1 MPEPVP
7 AIPVEREELRILRRA
22 RRVLARNRG
31 ATDRLIA
38 QRAAYAAGPRQD
50 GFFLEAM
57 NENFAHHF
65 LGCPLYRARCL
76 QVGILPGDIRRVE
89 DLPRIPH
96 LFVTVF
102 KRNTLLTG
110 SPEKI
115 RLTLTSSGTGGERSA
130 IHLDARSLRRIRR
143 IVHNIYR
150 DLKMTSREVTNYLCF
165 TYDPTVAKDLGTA
178 FSDELLTRLTRV
190 GQVHYAIRP
199 DGQGGW
205 HLDREACFEALERFE
220 REGSAFRMLG
230 FPAHAWEV
238 LQDYVRT
245 RGRTLRFPVRSY
257 VLTGGGWK
265 TLGDREIPKPLF
277 RSEVARILGIP
288 SDHIRDLYGMVE
300 HGVPYTECEAGR
312 MHVPIHSRVL
322 VRDPGTLEILP
333 PNQTGI
339 FHMLTPYLSSF
350 PALSLLTTDL
360 GHLQTGCPCGRRA
373 PVIVLE
379 GRGGVTRHK
388 GCALAALDILS
399 PEGAH

>member
-1 MPEPVP
+1 MPDLLSPPRDVR
-7 AIPVEREELRILRRA
+7 ERQLVRRA
-22 RRVLARNRG
+22 RRVLAANRG
-31 ATDRLIA
+31 ATDCLLA
-38 QRAAYAAGPRQD
+38 QRAAFSAGSRQD

-57 NENFAHHF
+57 KENFAHHF

-76 QVGILPGDIRRVE
+76 QVGVTPGDIRRVE
-89 DLPRIPH
+89 DLPRIPYV
-96 LFVTVF
+96 FVTVF
-102 KRNTLLTG
+102 KRNTLVTG
-110 SPEKI
+110 SPDKV

-150 DLKMTSREVTNYLCF
+150 DLKMTSREVTNYLAF
-165 TYDPTVAKDLGTA
+165 TYDPGVAKDLGTA

-205 HLDREACFEALERFE
+205 HLDRQACFEALERFE

-238 LQDYVRT
+238 LQEYVRE
-245 RGRTLRFPVRSY
+245 RGRTLRFPNRSF

-265 TLGDREIPKPLF
+265 TLGDQEIPKPLF
-277 RSEVARILGIP
+277 RAEVSRILGIP
-288 SDHIRDLYGMVE
+288 EDHIRDLYGMVE

-322 VRDPGTLEILP
+322 VRDPETLALLP
-333 PNQTGI
+333 PGQSGL
-339 FHMLTPYLSSF
+339 FHFLTPYLSSF
-350 PALSLLTTDL
+350 PALSLLTTDV
-360 GHLQTGCPCGRRA
+360 GHLEEACPCGRAA
-373 PVIVLE
+373 PVLVLE

-388 GCALAALDILS
+388 GCALAALDILAS
-399 PEGAH
+399 EAAV

>member
-1 MPEPVP
+1 MPDP
-7 AIPVEREELRILRRA
+7 ATELAERRLLRRA
-22 RRVLARNRG
+22 RRVLARHRG
-31 ATDRLIA
+31 ATDRMLA
-38 QRAAYAAGPRQD
+38 QRSAFAAGRRQD

-57 NENFAHHF
+57 QENFAHHF

-76 QVGILPGDIRRVE
+76 QVGVVPGDIREVE
-89 DLPRIPH
+89 DLPRIPYV
-96 LFVTVF
+96 FVTVF
-102 KRNTLLTG
+102 KRQTLVTG
-110 SPEKI
+110 DPAKV

-150 DLKMTSREVTNYLCF
+150 DLKMTSREVTNYLAF
-165 TYDPTVAKDLGTA
+165 TYDPRVAKDLGTA

-190 GQVHYAIRP
+190 GEVHYAIRP
-199 DGQGGW
+199 DGDGGW
-205 HLDREACFEALERFE
+205 YLDREACFEALERFE

-238 LQDYVRT
+238 LQAYERE
-245 RGRTLRFPVRSY
+245 RGRTLSFPNRSY

-277 RSEVARILGIP
+277 RAEVARILGIP
-288 SDHIRDLYGMVE
+288 QDHIRDLYGMVE

-322 VRDPGTLEILP
+322 VRDPGTLALLP
-333 PNQTGI
+333 PGQTGL
-339 FHMLTPYLSSF
+339 FHFLTPYLSSF
-350 PALSLLTTDL
+350 PALSLLNTDV
-360 GHLQTGCPCGRRA
+360 GHLERGCACGREA

-388 GCALAALDILS
+388 GCALAALDILAT
-399 PEGAH
+399 EGVP

>member
-1 MPEPVP
+1 MPDP
-7 AIPVEREELRILRRA
+7 AAEIVERRLLRRA
-22 RRVLARNRG
+22 RRVLARHRG
-31 ATDRLIA
+31 ATDRLLA
-38 QRAAYAAGPRQD
+38 QRSAFSAGRRQD

-57 NENFAHHF
+57 QENFAHHF

-76 QVGILPGDIRRVE
+76 QVGVVPGDLRTVA
-89 DLPRIPH
+89 DLPRIPY

-102 KRNTLLTG
+102 KRNTLITG
-110 SPEKI
+110 DPAKV
-115 RLTLTSSGTGGERSA
+115 RLSLTSSGTRGERSA

-150 DLKMTSREVTNYLCF
+150 DLKMTSREVTNYLAF
-165 TYDPTVAKDLGTA
+165 TYDPAVAKDLGTA

-190 GQVHYAIRP
+190 GEVHYAIRP
-199 DGQGGW
+199 DGAGGW

-238 LQDYVRT
+238 LQAYERE
-245 RGRTLRFPVRSY
+245 RGRTLRFPNRSY

-277 RSEVARILGIP
+277 RAEVSRILGIP
-288 SDHIRDLYGMVE
+288 ENHIRDLYGMVE

-322 VRDPGTLEILP
+322 VRDPGTLTLLP
-333 PNQTGI
+333 PGETGL
-339 FHMLTPYLSSF
+339 FHFLTPYLSSF
-350 PALSLLTTDL
+350 PALSLLNTDL
-360 GHLQTGCPCGRRA
+360 GHLERDCPCGREA
-373 PVIVLE
+373 PVLVLE

-388 GCALAALDILS
+388 GCALAALDILAA
-399 PEGAH
+399 EGVP